1 MALIKSTCTQVGD
14 ESNESY
20 QDTDK
25 INREIFS
32 FTERNWFLQH
42 RSSCHAQK
50 SAKRI
55 CIFSIDGGGM
65 RGILACRYLLY
76 LQNALKNKTGNPN
89 ASISDYFDIVA
100 ISCENR
106 SADRNLM
113 AK

>member
-32 FTERNWFLQH
+32 LTERNWFLQH
-42 RSSCHAQK
+42 GSSCHAQK

-65 RGILACRYLLY
+65 RGILTCRYLLY
-76 LQNALKNKTGNPN
+76 LQNALKKTRLETPMQ
-89 ASISDYFDIVA
+89 ASQTILTLPPGLIFG
-100 ISCENR
+100 E
-106 SADRNLM
+106 
-113 AK
+113 